1 MAVNKSTRIKACYDR
16 FVVAG
21 KTLLKGRIVVVTVGD
36 FPRELSR
43 YTWYA
48 VREGAKFEATVD
60 DIKTT
65 P

>member
-1 MAVNKSTRIKACYDR
+1 MKACYDR

-43 YTWYA
+43 CTWYA
-48 VREGAKFEATVD
+48 VLEGAKFEATVY
-60 DIKTT
+60 DIKTA

>member
-1 MAVNKSTRIKACYDR
+1 MKACYDR

-21 KTLLKGRIVVVTVGD
+21 KTLLKGRIVVVTVVD

-48 VREGAKFEATVD
+48 VLEGAKFEATVY
-60 DIKTT
+60 DIKTA

>member
-1 MAVNKSTRIKACYDR
+1 MSVNKSAWMKACYDR

-48 VREGAKFEATVD
+48 VLEGAKFEATVY
-60 DIKTT
+60 DIKIA